1 MAHAR
6 ITDEIADQVLER
18 MSNGEILTAVARE
31 YGFTHGAFYHRA
43 DSDEEFAR
51 RYARARERQAHAIA
65 SDVVRIV
72 DEEDDPEKAQIAKN
86 KSEAR
91 KWLAARIDPANYG
104 DRLKQEHSGP
114 NGEPIAISVEDKR
127 AVALQILE
135 SAFGAPKVIE
145 HEE

>member
-1 MAHAR
+1 
-6 ITDEIADQVLER
+6 
-18 MSNGEILTAVARE
+18 
-31 YGFTHGAFYHRA
+31 
-43 DSDEEFAR
+43 
-51 RYARARERQAHAIA
+51 
-65 SDVVRIV
+65 VRIV